1 MSDFS
6 IQSIFGPLDNHSSLP
21 EGSWDPSG
29 NEADPGVALAQGI
42 VGAVQKAIN
51 AAVGEKYADGQ
62 LVQPRTMTGTAFNT
76 SNQPLFGLL
85 LVGLIVYAVAR
96 A

>member
-62 LVQPRTMTGTAFNT
+62 LVQPRTVSG
-76 SNQPLFGLL
+76 SSSSQPLFGLL